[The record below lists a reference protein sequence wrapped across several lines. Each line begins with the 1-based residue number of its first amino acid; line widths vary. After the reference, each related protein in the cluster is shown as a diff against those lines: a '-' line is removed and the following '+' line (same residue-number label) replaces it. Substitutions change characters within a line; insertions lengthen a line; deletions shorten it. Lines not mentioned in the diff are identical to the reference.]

1 MYFLVLTSYKL
12 LKRVLIHF
20 SDKLDIVPVKE
31 ILLVALVDDS
41 QFTFNT
47 VRISHIEL
55 ILNTCTCLWTPRL
68 WQTMFEPSCLNFRLL
83 MLKFMGVGKIW
94 NFTV

>member
-20 SDKLDIVPVKE
+20 SDKIDSISVKE
-31 ILLVALVDDS
+31 ILLVALVDDG

-55 ILNTCTCLWTPRL
+55 ILNTCLWTLTGVRDHL
-68 WQTMFEPSCLNFRLL
+68 LLQTVHRNMDSL
-83 MLKFMGVGKIW
+83 
-94 NFTV
+94 